1 MAIILIPFR
10 AIYGAAAAAA
20 TPLACAQRPSP
31 TTAQQ
36 MQNKAE
42 KEREAEGKKGEEREL
57 CVNDRIKRNPNINYA
72 LINFIYLTDFV
83 AYFLHFYF
91 ISMVL

>member
-1 MAIILIPFR
+1 MEQQQRRLLRVPK
-10 AIYGAAAAAA
+10 GQ
-20 TPLACAQRPSP
+20 AQR
-31 TTAQQ
+31 QH
-36 MQNKAE
+36 NKCE
-42 KEREAEGKKGEEREL
+42 TKQRRKREAEGKKGEEREL